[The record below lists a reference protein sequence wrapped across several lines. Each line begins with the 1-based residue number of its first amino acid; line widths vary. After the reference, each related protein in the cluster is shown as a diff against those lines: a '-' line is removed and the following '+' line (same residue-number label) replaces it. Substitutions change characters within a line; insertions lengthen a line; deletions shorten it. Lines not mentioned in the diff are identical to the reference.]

1 MRHEKSEYSVKSD
14 AREMPHH
21 NTFSSDFERDEID
34 SLSIRSLSITFLGIT
49 IAFLTIVLPST
60 IVLLGRPVSQGNEII
75 FNHSV
80 NKDGS

>member
-1 MRHEKSEYSVKSD
+1 MRHTKSEYSVKSD
-14 AREMPHH
+14 ARVMPHH
-21 NTFSSDFERDEID
+21 DTLSSDFERDEVD
-34 SLSIRSLSITFLGIT
+34 SLNIRSLSITFLGIT
-49 IAFLTIVLPST
+49 ITFLTIVLPST